1 MEEPE
6 RDYLG
11 NIICHCAGCDW
22 CKSLESRN
30 GETFYFCMDE
40 SGGAFLEETDLCGWC
55 TVSAEDEDA
64 PGEW

>member
-1 MEEPE
+1 MDELEQ
-6 RDYLG
+6 DYNG
-11 NIICHCAGCDW
+11 DAIRHCAACDW

-30 GETFYFCMDE
+30 GGTFYFCMDE

>member
-1 MEEPE
+1 
-6 RDYLG
+6 
-11 NIICHCAGCDW
+11 
-22 CKSLESRN
+22 
-30 GETFYFCMDE
+30 MDE